1 MHTSTHLHVNGDCR
15 EALPFYAEVLGGRS
29 VFVMTCRAKPL
40 GAAAGP
46 GRSSAA

>member
-1 MHTSTHLHVNGDCR
+1 MNTSAHLYVNREGR
-15 EALPFYAEVLGGRS
+15 EAFRFYADVLGGRS
-29 VFVMTCRAKPL
+29 VFVMTRRAQPL

>member
-1 MHTSTHLHVNGDCR
+1 MHPSAHLHVNGEGR
-15 EALPFYAEVLGGRS
+15 EAFRCYADVLGGRS
-29 VFVMTCRAKPL
+29 VFVMACRAPPL